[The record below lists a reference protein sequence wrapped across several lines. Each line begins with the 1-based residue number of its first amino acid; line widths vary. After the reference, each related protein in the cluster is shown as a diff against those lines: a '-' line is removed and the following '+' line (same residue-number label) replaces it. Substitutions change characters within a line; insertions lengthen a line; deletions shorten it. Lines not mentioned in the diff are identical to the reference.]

1 MRLEDEGHQDPTQ
14 DLIDTIV
21 QERFEKE
28 YIGALRGRPRH
39 VLLEGKTVSRI
50 DDVYFSNVN
59 QECMN
64 LVPVV
69 NSSSMRRQML

>member
-14 DLIDTIV
+14 HLIDSVV

-39 VLLEGKTVSRI
+39 VLLEGKNGSRI
-50 DDVYFSNVN
+50 GDVYRSNVT
-59 QECMN
+59 QDCMN

-69 NSSSMRRQML
+69 SSSLMRRRML